1 VAGSIAFI
9 DESGDLGRRPGR
21 GSSAAFVLA
30 MVVFEEKAEAER
42 CRQRIEAL
50 RAELGKAPGHE
61 FHFTSDGHATRL
73 AFLRAVREHA
83 FKYYA
88 TGWLKQPDG
97 VPSAVRLYGA
107 ACAELCKAAQPYLD
121 AGSIVIDGGGTRNQ
135 RQKVVASIRHE
146 VALALPAGAL
156 RDIRVRDSGSDDLL
170 QLADYIAAIHN
181 RLIEQKRGGEE
192 YRRLI
197 VRHQGADFRIH

>member
-1 VAGSIAFI
+1 LAGGIAFI
-9 DESGDLGRRPGR
+9 DESGDLGRRPGK

-30 MVVFEEKAEAER
+30 MVVFEEKTEAER
-42 CRQRIEAL
+42 CRQRIETL
-50 RAELGKAPGHE
+50 RTELGKAPGHE

-83 FKYYA
+83 FHYYA
-88 TGWLKQPDG
+88 AAWLKQQDRL
-97 VPSAVRLYGA
+97 PSATRLYGV
-107 ACAELCKAAQPYLD
+107 ACAELCNVARPYLD
-121 AGSIVIDGGGTRNQ
+121 AVSIIIDGGGTRGQ
-135 RQKVVASIRHE
+135 RQKLVASVRQE
-146 VALALPAGAL
+146 TAVTLPAGVL

-170 QLADYIAAIHN
+170 QLADYIAAMHN

-197 VRHQGADFRIH
+197 IRHQGADFRIH

>member
-9 DESGDLGRRPGR
+9 DESGNLGRRPGK
-21 GSSAAFVLA
+21 GSSVAFVLA

-50 RAELGKAPGHE
+50 RAALGKAPGHE
-61 FHFTSDGHATRL
+61 LHFTSDGHVTRL

-83 FKYYA
+83 FRYYA

-97 VPSAVRLYGA
+97 MPSAARLYGV

-135 RQKVVASIRHE
+135 RQKIVASIRQE
-146 VALALPAGAL
+146 AVLALPAGAL
-156 RDIRVRDSGSDDLL
+156 RHIRIRDSGSDDLL

-181 RLIEQKRGGEE
+181 RVIEQKRGSEE
-192 YRRLI
+192 YHRLI
-197 VRHQGADFRIH
+197 IRHQGAGFRIH